1 MTELSPNARG
11 LIDTVGAADGPSAR
25 DRERIRASLFGAIAA
40 GTTVAASTQAALG
53 APAGV
58 GLAKAAVNGEIAV
71 GTGLA
76 VLTGK
81 GTMAV
86 ALWFIA
92 GGAAGTAVAAPV
104 ALFTERSEPAL
115 VAPALHAGDRTVS
128 PAVAIARPTR
138 IAAGEAPRTGAAE
151 PALATE
157 PPRAPREKVVLR
169 SADESAVA
177 VKDRSEPERELGSA
191 THSPSA
197 PSLATEVRLL
207 KSAQR
212 ELSAANASASL
223 ALLDEHAR
231 LYPDGALKAERLG
244 ARVFALCKLG
254 HVEQARKAA
263 REFLRV
269 AGSSP
274 LVPRVLSS
282 CAGTLPPSEKRR

>member
-11 LIDTVGAADGPSAR
+11 LIDTVGIADGPSAK

-53 APAGV
+53 AGAGTAAV
-58 GLAKAAVNGEIAV
+58 VNGQIAAGSGLAA
-71 GTGLA
+71 
-76 VLTGK
+76 LTGK
-81 GTMAV
+81 GTIAV

-104 ALFTERSEPAL
+104 ALFTERSEPAV
-115 VAPALHAGDRTVS
+115 VAPAPAAHAGDRAAS
-128 PAVAIARPTR
+128 PAAAIARPAPP
-138 IAAGEAPRTGAAE
+138 AADEAPRAEAAE
-151 PALATE
+151 PALVTD
-157 PPRAPREKVVLR
+157 PPRAPRERIFLR
-169 SADESAVA
+169 SAEP
-177 VKDRSEPERELGSA
+177 EPERELGSA
-191 THSPSA
+191 THSPA
-197 PSLATEVRLL
+197 AHSLATEVRLL

-212 ELSAANASASL
+212 ELSAANASSSL

-254 HVEQARKAA
+254 RVEQAREAA
-263 REFLRV
+263 RDFLSV
-269 AGSSP
+269 AGNSP

-282 CAGTLPPSEKRR
+282 CAGSLPPSEKRR